1 MAFPNFPSTQ
11 MVVKVNPTLK
21 VWWKDIERNRELEAN
36 ELLGGLTAL
45 ISVESDRHLIK
56 ALLKFWDSERL
67 VFKFRDFELT
77 PTIEEIGGFLGLPYR
92 DREMIVPHKPSP
104 RSFLKQMGMHHNP
117 NLLCLKEGW
126 ISLEFLYSRFGDEE
140 GHENFHK
147 EFACSPAKW
156 ERYRLNAFAVAL
168 LGSLVFPREGGKIHT
183 SLSYVVRMMA
193 RGGRTIVPM
202 ILAEIIRALTKCI
215 KGKRYFE
222 GCNFLLQLWA
232 VEHFYQRTNSV
243 DILRGTMGN
252 KIINHTS
259 RMKYFDSPVG
269 TEDWFVYLRERSAIN
284 IQWKYYWLKP
294 RRVIIR
300 GNDLYFIELIGLNG
314 MQPYAPLR
322 VLRQFGQIQMIPLRS
337 HMGQYEY
344 DFGPEI
350 PQVGTILRRW
360 EKVITIEVREH
371 KPFCTPEYYVWL
383 LEDAEHVDLSKEGIP
398 GFGDEKERRWARNLL
413 NRDYEITPEMRQQ
426 IVPNIGDQH

>member
-1 MAFPNFPSTQ
+1 MAYPHFPNTQ

-21 VWWKDIERNRELEAN
+21 VWWKDIKKNRELEAN

-45 ISVESDRHLIK
+45 ISIESDRHLIK

-104 RSFLKQMGMHHNP
+104 RSFLKQMGMCHNP

-140 GHENFHK
+140 GHENFHR

-168 LGSLVFPREGGKIHT
+168 LGSLVFPREGGKIQT

-193 RGGRTIVPM
+193 RGGKTIVPM
-202 ILAEIIRALTKCI
+202 ILAEIIRALTKCT
-215 KGKRYFE
+215 KGK
-222 GCNFLLQLWA
+222 
-232 VEHFYQRTNSV
+232 
-243 DILRGTMGN
+243 IGN
-252 KIINHTS
+252 
-259 RMKYFDSPVG
+259 
-269 TEDWFVYLRERSAIN
+269 E
-284 IQWKYYWLKP
+284 
-294 RRVIIR
+294 
-300 GNDLYFIELIGLNG
+300 LYFIELIGLNG
-314 MQPYAPLR
+314 VQPYAPLR

-337 HMGQYEY
+337 HMGQYGY

-360 EKVITIEVREH
+360 ERVVTIDVREH
-371 KPFCTPEYYVWL
+371 RPLCTPEYYVWL
-383 LEDAEHVDLSKEGIP
+383 LEDAEHVDLSEEGLP

>member
-1 MAFPNFPSTQ
+1 M
-11 MVVKVNPTLK
+11 
-21 VWWKDIERNRELEAN
+21 ENRELEAN

-56 ALLKFWDSERL
+56 ALLQFWDSERL

-77 PTIEEIGGFLGLPYR
+77 PTIKEIGGFLGLPYR

-104 RSFLKQMGMHHNP
+104 R
-117 NLLCLKEGW
+117 
-126 ISLEFLYSRFGDEE
+126 
-140 GHENFHK
+140 

-193 RGGRTIVPM
+193 RGGKTIVPM
-202 ILAEIIRALTKCI
+202 ILAKIIRALTKCT
-215 KGKRYFE
+215 KGK
-222 GCNFLLQLWA
+222 
-232 VEHFYQRTNSV
+232 
-243 DILRGTMGN
+243 
-252 KIINHTS
+252 
-259 RMKYFDSPVG
+259 
-269 TEDWFVYLRERSAIN
+269 RERSAIN
-284 IQWKYYWLKP
+284 IQWKYYWSKP

-300 GNDLYFIELIGLNG
+300 GNELYFIELIGLNG

-337 HMGQYEY
+337 HMGQYGY

-350 PQVGTILRRW
+350 PQVGTILR
-360 EKVITIEVREH
+360 KVVTIDVREYR
-371 KPFCTPEYYVWL
+371 PFCTPEYYVWL
-383 LEDAEHVDLSKEGIP
+383 LEDAEHADLSEEGLP